1 MIAVLG
7 VLLAGTVA
15 PIGNGNALT
24 LPAAR
29 HLVRMDTGGEGDQS
43 LRPSQRHHWKKTSW
57 RAEPSKVGA
66 SYEYTSAMSF
76 PTVTRSGV
84 SRSLQSSWMGA

>member
-1 MIAVLG
+1 MIAVVA

-29 HLVRMDTGGEGDQS
+29 HAPIFMG
-43 LRPSQRHHWKKTSW
+43 
-57 RAEPSKVGA
+57 RAA
-66 SYEYTSAMSF
+66 
-76 PTVTRSGV
+76 R
-84 SRSLQSSWMGA
+84 